1 MINDLVKDLLG
12 ELGKIAASDSVTGKV
27 RDAGQAKVMP
37 LCKVTIGF
45 GTGGA
50 DVGGKRD
57 EKTAGVEGGAAAGGL
72 TVEPRA
78 FVVVGP
84 DGVPHLVSI
93 NKGKAAVLRKGVD
106 LVQVASA
113 PAPTPKKELPPKR

>member
-27 RDAGQAKVMP
+27 RDAGEAKVMP

-72 TVEPRA
+72 TVEPKA

-84 DGVPHLVSI
+84 DGVPHMVSL
-93 NKGKAAVLRKGVD
+93 NKGKGAVIRKGVD
-106 LVQVASA
+106 LVQMAP
-113 PAPTPKKELPPKR
+113 PAPPKKELPPKR